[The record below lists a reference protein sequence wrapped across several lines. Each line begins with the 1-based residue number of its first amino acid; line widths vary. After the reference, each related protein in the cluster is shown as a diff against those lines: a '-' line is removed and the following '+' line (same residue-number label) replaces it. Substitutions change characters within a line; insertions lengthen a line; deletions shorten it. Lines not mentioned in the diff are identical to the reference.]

1 MPGDQIPHQPLA
13 GLALAAFNTQSTER
27 IKMRKIEAKM
37 VMAVRDRLGADY
49 ADWKSGNTEVRTEF
63 EGVQG
68 MPGFEK
74 NVCVYLHG
82 NKIASFDAA
91 LQHARECRGLM
102 ITDAGWK
109 TATTKSRLNALL
121 DCFYRGV
128 GICQKA
134 GEWYLNTTEF
144 HGLDWLSYGWKG
156 DDAWP
161 CQQAE
166 VLA

>member
-1 MPGDQIPHQPLA
+1 MPGIESLRAASA
-13 GLALAAFNTQSTER
+13 GLELAAFNSQSTER

-37 VMAVRDRLGADY
+37 VMAVRERLGADH

-68 MPGFEK
+68 TPGFEK

-82 NKIASFDAA
+82 YKIATFDAA

-102 ITDAGWK
+102 VTDAGWK
-109 TATTKSRLNALL
+109 TVTTKSRLNALL
-121 DCFYRGV
+121 DCFYCGV

-144 HGLDWLSYGWKG
+144 CGMDWVSYGWKG
-156 DDAWP
+156 DDSYA
-161 CQQAE
+161 CQRAE
-166 VLA
+166 ALA